1 MLTLKYRPKTIGD
14 LIGQD
19 SVRETLEH
27 AFNNNKLAN
36 AYLLTGPR
44 GAGKTSTARII
55 AKSINCQNKAEPGK
69 PTLEPCGTC
78 SSCVNIANSND
89 LDVIE
94 IEAASHGHVEDARS
108 LIEKASLAA
117 INSDYKI
124 YIIDE
129 VHMLSNAAFNALL
142 KLFEEP
148 PHNVIFILATTEA
161 HKVLPTI
168 TSRCQQFRF
177 KPISVKDCEN
187 RLKEICSLENFNIND
202 AALEFIAEESEGAM
216 RDALSILEQISVYC
230 EDAKEIDKAL
240 VERILGKV
248 SQHEIIDLL
257 NAIYTKSDSDL
268 LTKLNAILEKNSNPN
283 IIAEELF
290 QNSISILNSIC
301 LNETD
306 EKFSV
311 VKNSINEN
319 NIPKSELVYIS
330 EELSKLDSS
339 LRQTTQ
345 ANKLLQTLC
354 LKLCFREDFITLK
367 ELKDRLER
375 IESGSIAL
383 PQSHA
388 SHPVNK
394 PSFNTAPAAPK
405 AQPVAKEAATAAITR
420 PVQESAPAI
429 TEPITQASNPEPEK
443 KSGFVDL
450 SNPDTRP
457 SNVSSSSNDF
467 VSELSPSCKGL
478 FISSKASLQSIS
490 GSVAIIHI
498 PERFKFLKTKLEAK
512 SPEVISAI
520 NKTSGENIA
529 QINFEL
535 SSGAPAET
543 NTYAPK
549 PKVELADS
557 SQATNTQIQT
567 NAPAMSNQTEQTMAQ
582 SPQPYDS
589 GAGFAPSAAIND
601 NSVQAGNEN
610 TDTCCDREAAL
621 DEVLQAGIS
630 IFGGSVLEE

>member
-55 AKSINCQNKAEPGK
+55 AKSINCKNKAEPGK

-94 IEAASHGHVEDARS
+94 IDAASHGHVEDARS

-177 KPISVKDCEN
+177 KPISVQDCES
-187 RLKEICSLENFNIND
+187 RLKEICELENFNIND
-202 AALEFIAEESEGAM
+202 SALEFIAEESEGAM

-230 EDAKEIDKAL
+230 EDDKEIDKAL
-240 VERILGKV
+240 VEKILGKV
-248 SQHEIIDLL
+248 SQNEIIDLL
-257 NAIYTKSDSDL
+257 NAIYAKSDSDL
-268 LTKLNAILEKNSNPN
+268 LTKLNTILEKNSNPN

-290 QNSISILNSIC
+290 QNSINVLNNIC
-301 LNETD
+301 LNETN
-306 EKFSV
+306 EKFNAI
-311 VKNSINEN
+311 KNHINEN
-319 NIPKSELVYIS
+319 NIPKSELVYIA

-367 ELKDRLER
+367 ELKERLEK
-375 IESGSIAL
+375 IENDSVSI
-383 PQSHA
+383 PQSKT
-388 SHPVNK
+388 SLSVNK
-394 PSFNTAPAAPK
+394 PSFNAASNESLPQTSQAAP
-405 AQPVAKEAATAAITR
+405 QQNTSPVVT
-420 PVQESAPAI
+420 
-429 TEPITQASNPEPEK
+429 EPEK
-443 KSGFVDL
+443 KSGFIDL
-450 SNPDTRP
+450 SNSETRP
-457 SNVSSSSNDF
+457 SNISSLNNDF

-478 FISSKASLQSIS
+478 FISSKASLHSTN
-490 GSVAIIHI
+490 GSVATIHI
-498 PERFKFLKTKLEAK
+498 PERFKFLKNKLEAK
-512 SPEVISAI
+512 SSEVITAI
-520 NKTSGENIA
+520 NKTSSKSIT
-529 QINFEL
+529 QINFVL
-535 SSGAPAET
+535 SNDAPVD
-543 NTYAPK
+543 NTYTAQPK
-549 PKVELADS
+549 IDVNDS
-557 SQATNTQIQT
+557 SKTKSQLQPQAQSASAEPQVSKEPTAISKSTQ
-567 NAPAMSNQTEQTMAQ
+567 AYDSNQE
-582 SPQPYDS
+582 
-589 GAGFAPSAAIND
+589 AID
-601 NSVQAGNEN
+601 N

-630 IFGGSVLEE
+630 IFGGSVLDN

>member
-94 IEAASHGHVEDARS
+94 IDAASHGHVEDARS

-529 QINFEL
+529 
-535 SSGAPAET
+535 
-543 NTYAPK
+543 
-549 PKVELADS
+549 
-557 SQATNTQIQT
+557 
-567 NAPAMSNQTEQTMAQ
+567 
-582 SPQPYDS
+582 
-589 GAGFAPSAAIND
+589 
-601 NSVQAGNEN
+601 
-610 TDTCCDREAAL
+610 
-621 DEVLQAGIS
+621 
-630 IFGGSVLEE
+630 

>member
-1 MLTLKYRPKTIGD
+1 M
-14 LIGQD
+14 
-19 SVRETLEH
+19 
-27 AFNNNKLAN
+27 
-36 AYLLTGPR
+36 
-44 GAGKTSTARII
+44 
-55 AKSINCQNKAEPGK
+55 
-69 PTLEPCGTC
+69 
-78 SSCVNIANSND
+78 
-89 LDVIE
+89 
-94 IEAASHGHVEDARS
+94 
-108 LIEKASLAA
+108 
-117 INSDYKI
+117 
-124 YIIDE
+124 
-129 VHMLSNAAFNALL
+129 
-142 KLFEEP
+142 
-148 PHNVIFILATTEA
+148 
-161 HKVLPTI
+161 
-168 TSRCQQFRF
+168 
-177 KPISVKDCEN
+177 
-187 RLKEICSLENFNIND
+187 
-202 AALEFIAEESEGAM
+202 
-216 RDALSILEQISVYC
+216 
-230 EDAKEIDKAL
+230 
-240 VERILGKV
+240 
-248 SQHEIIDLL
+248 
-257 NAIYTKSDSDL
+257 

>member
-55 AKSINCQNKAEPGK
+55 AKSINCKNKAEPGK

-94 IEAASHGHVEDARS
+94 IDAASHGHVEDARS

-177 KPISVKDCEN
+177 KPISVQDCES
-187 RLKEICSLENFNIND
+187 RLKEICELENFNIND
-202 AALEFIAEESEGAM
+202 SALEFIAEESEGAM

-230 EDAKEIDKAL
+230 EDDKEIDKAL
-240 VERILGKV
+240 VEKILGKV
-248 SQHEIIDLL
+248 SQNEIIDLL
-257 NAIYTKSDSDL
+257 NAIYSKSDSDL
-268 LTKLNAILEKNSNPN
+268 LTKLNTILEKNSNPN

-290 QNSISILNSIC
+290 QNSINVLNNIC
-301 LNETD
+301 LNETN
-306 EKFSV
+306 EKF
-311 VKNSINEN
+311 NAINNHINEN
-319 NIPKSELVYIS
+319 NIPKSELVYIA

-367 ELKDRLER
+367 ELKERLEK
-375 IESGSIAL
+375 IENDSVSI
-383 PQSHA
+383 PQSKT
-388 SHPVNK
+388 SLSVNK
-394 PSFNTAPAAPK
+394 PSFNAASNESLPQTSKAAP
-405 AQPVAKEAATAAITR
+405 QQNTSPVVT
-420 PVQESAPAI
+420 
-429 TEPITQASNPEPEK
+429 EPEK
-443 KSGFVDL
+443 KSGFIDL
-450 SNPDTRP
+450 SNSETRP
-457 SNVSSSSNDF
+457 SNASSLNNDF

-478 FISSKASLQSIS
+478 FISSKASLHSTN
-490 GSVAIIHI
+490 GSVATIHI
-498 PERFKFLKTKLEAK
+498 PERFKFLKNKLEAK
-512 SPEVISAI
+512 SSEVITAI
-520 NKTSGENIA
+520 NKTSSKSIT
-529 QINFEL
+529 QINFVL
-535 SSGAPAET
+535 SNDAPVD
-543 NTYAPK
+543 NTYTAQPK
-549 PKVELADS
+549 IDVNDS
-557 SQATNTQIQT
+557 SKTKSQLQPQAQSASAEPQVSKEPTAISKSTQ
-567 NAPAMSNQTEQTMAQ
+567 AYDSNQE
-582 SPQPYDS
+582 
-589 GAGFAPSAAIND
+589 AID
-601 NSVQAGNEN
+601 N

-630 IFGGSVLEE
+630 IFGGSVLDN